1 MATDYMTNLL
11 ERLGNNAE
19 AAGVTQD
26 PYANVTPE
34 QAYQVASFAP
44 GTGEAIGAK
53 ETYDAA
59 KQGNYLEA
67 GIIGAATLAGLPF
80 GMFGMSGPV
89 RQGVKTGLTKIATS
103 LDLLKTKP
111 KAIAEENSNP
121 FKVLGITKDSK
132 EAWRDANRL
141 PNKNKPPE
149 EARQALIEQVKL
161 LEEGKSTPNEFRR
174 YVDTKTPYFLHD
186 SVPEVDSFERIAN
199 SLPQESSILRNGIIG
214 VNKQIPEGTL
224 VGSRYDV
231 NAFQDYGTYV
241 GTIHDPAKQGNVFGY
256 SPTAALKN
264 VVFETKEGASLKIAK
279 GNPKSPVIRMEGNW
293 VEHSPEELRALAVE
307 ALEQNKNLPLVQQ
320 EWVQVAVNPAKGASW
335 VALEKTADGVKS
347 IPITGASE
355 VIQIGK
361 LVLAK
366 NPKFKSWD
374 DYYSTNSFSVAPAAI
389 GTGTAA
395 TAIALR
401 PEESIASQDDEMYS
415 NPLLRDPFDY
425 VTP

>member
-1 MATDYMTNLL
+1 MADDYMTSLL
-11 ERLGNNAE
+11 ERLGRNKSAE
-19 AAGVTQD
+19 GITQD
-26 PYANVTPE
+26 PYANVTSE
-34 QAYQVASFAP
+34 QAKMVGGFAP
-44 GTGEAIGAK
+44 VTGEAIGAYDTYNYAK
-53 ETYDAA
+53 EGD
-59 KQGNYLEA
+59 YLNA
-67 GIIGAATLAGLPF
+67 GISGVATLAGALPGVF
-80 GMFGMSGPV
+80 GLGGVV
-89 RQGVKTGLTKIATS
+89 RQGVKTALTKAATS
-103 LDLLKTKP
+103 LDLLKAKP
-111 KAIAEENSNP
+111 KPRASSDSNA
-121 FKVLGITKDSK
+121 FEVLNITKDSK

-161 LEEGKSTPNEFRR
+161 LEEGKSTPDEFRR
-174 YVDTKTPYFLHD
+174 YVDTETPYFLHD

-199 SLPQESSILRNGIIG
+199 SLPQESSIIRNGIIG

-264 VVFETKEGASLKIAK
+264 VAFETKENASLKIAK

-307 ALEQNKNLPLVQQ
+307 ALEQNKNLPLAEQ

-335 VALEKTADGVKS
+335 VALEKTTDGVRAV
-347 IPITGASE
+347 PITGATE

-361 LVLAK
+361 LVMAK
-366 NPKFKSWD
+366 NPKLKSWD
-374 DYYSTNSFSVAPAAI
+374 EYYKGASFAIPAA
-389 GTGTAA
+389 GAVGAA
-395 TAIALR
+395 AGVGM
-401 PEESIASQDDEMYS
+401 PEESMAAQDDEMYQ
-415 NPLLRDPFDY
+415 NPLLQDPFDY
-425 VTP
+425 VGP

>member
-1 MATDYMTNLL
+1 MATDYMENLL
-11 ERLGNNAE
+11 ERLGRTYEYDAE
-19 AAGVTQD
+19 LMN
-26 PYANVTPE
+26 PYAHVTPE
-34 QAYQVASFAP
+34 HVYQVASFTP

-53 ETYDAA
+53 EAYDAA

-67 GIIGAATLAGLPF
+67 GIIGGATLAGIPF
-80 GMFGMSGPV
+80 GLFGMSGPV
-89 RQGVKTGLTKIATS
+89 RQGVKTALIKAATS
-103 LDLLKTKP
+103 LDLLKAKP
-111 KAIAEENSNP
+111 KPIASSDSNP
-121 FKVLGITKDSK
+121 FEVLDITKDSK
-132 EAWRDANRL
+132 KAWRDANRL

-149 EARQALIEQVKL
+149 QDRQALIEQVKL
-161 LEEGKSTPNEFRR
+161 LEEGQSTPDKFRR
-174 YVDTKTPYFLHD
+174 YVDTKTPYFFHD

-241 GTIHDPAKQGNVFGY
+241 GTIHDPSKQGNVFGY

-293 VEHSPEELRALAVE
+293 VEHSSEELRELAVE
-307 ALEQNKNLPLVQQ
+307 ALEQNKNLPLAKQ
-320 EWVQVAVNPAKGASW
+320 EWVQVSVNPAKGASW

-366 NPKFKSWD
+366 NPKLKSWD
-374 DYYSTNSFSVAPAAI
+374 DYYVENSFSYAPAAI

-395 TAIALR
+395 TAMALR
-401 PEESIASQDDEMYS
+401 PEEATASQDDEMYS

-425 VTP
+425 LTP

>member
-1 MATDYMTNLL
+1 MADR
-11 ERLGNNAE
+11 RLFG
-19 AAGVTQD
+19 
-26 PYANVTPE
+26 
-34 QAYQVASFAP
+34 
-44 GTGEAIGAK
+44 GTGEFPDATTGYTTQRRNTDGLPLGAELAVDFTPVVGDIKGGIETADYYNKGDYTNAAISGAATAIGA
-53 ETYDAA
+53 
-59 KQGNYLEA
+59 L
-67 GIIGAATLAGLPF
+67 GLPF
-80 GMFGMSGPV
+80 GASGVIRPA
-89 RQGVKTGLTKIATS
+89 VKTALKKAATS
-103 LDLLKTKP
+103 LDLLKAKP
-111 KAIAEENSNP
+111 KPMASSDSNA
-121 FKVLGITKDSK
+121 FEVLNITKDSK

-161 LEEGKSTPNEFRR
+161 LEEGKSTPDEFRR

-264 VVFETKEGASLKIAK
+264 VAFETKEGASLKIAK

-307 ALEQNKNLPLVQQ
+307 ALENNKNLPLAEQ
-320 EWVQVAVNPAKGASW
+320 EWVQVSVNPAKGASW
-335 VALEKTADGVKS
+335 VALEKTADGVKAV
-347 IPITGASE
+347 PITGADE

-361 LVLAK
+361 LVMAR
-366 NPKFKSWD
+366 NPKLKSWD
-374 DYYSTNSFSVAPAAI
+374 EYYKGAKFAIPAA
-389 GTGTAA
+389 GAVGAA
-395 TAIALR
+395 ASVGM
-401 PEESIASQDDEMYS
+401 PEESMAAQDDEMYQ
-415 NPLLRDPFDY
+415 NPLLQDPFDY
-425 VTP
+425 VGP

>member
-1 MATDYMTNLL
+1 MADR
-11 ERLGNNAE
+11 RLFG
-19 AAGVTQD
+19 
-26 PYANVTPE
+26 
-34 QAYQVASFAP
+34 
-44 GTGEAIGAK
+44 GTGEFPYGTEGYTTQRRNTDGLPLGAELVVDSLPVVGDVK
-53 ETYDAA
+53 GGIETADYFNKGDYV
-59 KQGNYLEA
+59 NA
-67 GIIGAATLAGLPF
+67 GISGAATALALPF
-80 GMFGMSGPV
+80 SAFGVGGMV
-89 RQGVKTGLTKIATS
+89 RPTVKTGLKKIATS
-103 LDLLKTKP
+103 LDLLKAKP
-111 KAIAEENSNP
+111 KPIASSDSNP
-121 FKVLGITKDSK
+121 FEVLDITKDSK

-149 EARQALIEQVKL
+149 QDRQALIEQVKL
-161 LEEGKSTPNEFRR
+161 LEEGKSTPDEFRR

-264 VVFETKEGASLKIAK
+264 VAFETKEGASLKIAK

-307 ALEQNKNLPLVQQ
+307 ALEQNKNLPLAEQ
-320 EWVQVAVNPAKGASW
+320 EWVQVSVNPAKGASW
-335 VALEKTADGVKS
+335 VALEKTADGVKAV
-347 IPITGASE
+347 PITGADE

-361 LVLAK
+361 LVMAR
-366 NPKFKSWD
+366 NPKLKSWD
-374 DYYSTNSFSVAPAAI
+374 EYYKGAKFAIPAA
-389 GTGTAA
+389 GAVGAA
-395 TAIALR
+395 AGVGM
-401 PEESIASQDDEMYS
+401 PEESMAAQDDEMYQ
-415 NPLLRDPFDY
+415 NPLLQDPFDY
-425 VTP
+425 VGP

>member
-1 MATDYMTNLL
+1 MADK
-11 ERLGNNAE
+11 RLFG
-19 AAGVTQD
+19 
-26 PYANVTPE
+26 
-34 QAYQVASFAP
+34 
-44 GTGEAIGAK
+44 GTGEFPYGTEGYTTQRRNADGLPLGAELVVDSLPVVGDVK
-53 ETYDAA
+53 GGIETADYFNKGDYV
-59 KQGNYLEA
+59 NA
-67 GIIGAATLAGLPF
+67 GISGAATALALPF
-80 GMFGMSGPV
+80 SAFGAGGMV
-89 RQGVKTGLTKIATS
+89 RPTVKTGLKKIATS
-103 LDLLKTKP
+103 LDLLKAKP
-111 KAIAEENSNP
+111 KPIASSDSNP
-121 FKVLGITKDSK
+121 FEVLDITKDSK

-149 EARQALIEQVKL
+149 QDRQALIEQVKL
-161 LEEGKSTPNEFRR
+161 LEEGKSTPDEFRR

-264 VVFETKEGASLKIAK
+264 VAFETKEGASLKIAK

-307 ALEQNKNLPLVQQ
+307 ALEQNKNLPLAEQ
-320 EWVQVAVNPAKGASW
+320 EWVQVSVNPAKGASW
-335 VALEKTADGVKS
+335 VALEKTADGVKAV
-347 IPITGASE
+347 PITGADE

-361 LVLAK
+361 LVMAR
-366 NPKFKSWD
+366 NPKLKSWD
-374 DYYSTNSFSVAPAAI
+374 EYYKGAKFAIPAA
-389 GTGTAA
+389 GAVGAA
-395 TAIALR
+395 AGVGM
-401 PEESIASQDDEMYS
+401 PEESMAAQDDDMYQ
-415 NPLLRDPFDY
+415 NPLLQDPFDY
-425 VTP
+425 VGP